1 MTTNRQILHIAR
13 TGAKLSNEQGRRVY
27 FALPLGIR
35 TVLEFDLRGEPNYFD
50 GTLSPFPVQDYGATD
65 FYFAIDESA
74 ENTNTPALLKTQGIT
89 ISTDEKRHN
98 IFRVSIPNTGTPE
111 LIAYLGKQEKAE
123 VFAEIGGIN
132 AAGETVFAFRFN
144 MYIVN
149 RVYGGG
155 CEDTD
160 TEIDVSFVT
169 ATADDI
175 LKGKLSVDTNGE
187 MIEGKIPTVE
197 ATFSE
202 NTVTVPA
209 GYIPEEQTLTIP
221 AATPTMRDNV
231 VTVPQGYVTESQV
244 FTVPEMTATLSENT
258 VTVPKGYN
266 PAKQVFTVPAA
277 AEPKVTDNTVTIN
290 KGYQAEQKT
299 VTIAEMAEP
308 SVSANAVTIG
318 KGYNPAQKTVT
329 IPEAPAPDVSAN
341 VVTVNPG
348 YVASKQTIT
357 IPEAGDLSV
366 SGNTVSVPVGYIKSK
381 RTATIPEAAE
391 PSVTAN
397 KVTIN
402 AGYVPEQR
410 TITIPE
416 AAEPSVSGNV
426 VTIKQGYN
434 AAEKTVSVPEAG
446 ALTVSDNVV
455 TVPVGYIKT
464 QRTATV
470 QEAGE
475 PTVSGNVVTVKKGYV
490 KSEKTV
496 TVPESSGAEVNK
508 NTVTVGKGYLEE
520 DLTVEIPM
528 GQLGVYDNGSGWNL
542 GEGYYNET
550 TLEVPSGS
558 ITISGNTVTI
568 SAGYLERKELTI
580 PAGSVTIDTTVNKVI
595 VSEGYVQSEELDLPG
610 GFQLVKVTNYH
621 PAREGFT
628 APSQIVI
635 SGIGTIGSDDYGT
648 DGSAANGTYV
658 ITEDTKYKK
667 GYARV
672 YKQVDG
678 KYYLAGYDSSAAEWA
693 EYSSQWFIGTS
704 TTSYGWSAL
713 LYYEGA
719 DIPAGEATWKN
730 MDYGSATVT
739 TTITNETISSLTET
753 SLAQSVTAF
762 DPDTAEWTEGD
773 SVDISSYSI
782 TPQTNG
788 IYFVQGGKL
797 IGQPIDR
804 ELHIPKDGLVRR
816 FKAVDGH
823 FVDTVWG
830 TEMLPHGDISY
841 DELGYCGNSA
851 APMAGKT
858 GSYLSGASTYS
869 FEKKD
874 YTFNIFVKPFFTN
887 STMMAFAIAS
897 GSDTKFSLCFG
908 ETPMATVSSWGDSY
922 FIKGTTKPKFGRWN
936 MGTATLRATVNP
948 DNNER
953 MDLTVSFYLNGVFQS
968 SKTYVN
974 NGWDF
979 FHGNTF
985 IFFDSADVTSHLHGQ
1000 IDEACIWDRILT
1012 DEEIADMA
1020 KGLED
1025 FNWDIP
1031 VKPYEQK
1038 QPVLYAP
1045 LTDTSKNCPTGQSI
1059 HINNVQN
1066 TEPLSERGFFRD
1078 GAYWNYR
1085 TNDSGSLEYEYVC
1098 IGQNYSSLYTSGS
1111 FTVCID
1117 VYVEGYRDGIN
1128 WQNYDFETSII
1139 SSNAPTSAD
1148 GITLCSKKGSNSL
1161 FMRFKAIDGGT
1172 VPYNTWTTLIARS
1185 DAGKVDLFAGAV
1197 KGGYGTV
1204 TDHHPFSGYEYVSG
1218 PYNGLKCA
1226 IRNIRCYNRA
1236 VTDEEVAE
1244 LSGIEKEEA

>member
-1 MTTNRQILHIAR
+1 MSVNEKMTLLADAVRAKSGTTGPLSIDGMTTAVNSITVGSGIDTSDATAEAAQILVGKTAYVNGEKI
-13 TGAKLSNEQGRRVY
+13 TGTMANYGKITTTVNPATFLVELDGPGYYESISITMNPVDAKNLQVTPKKELQVFNAADLGQNAYYSQVVV
-27 FALPLGIR
+27 LPIPDEYISTEDATASASDISAGV
-35 TVLEFDLRGEPNYFD
+35 TAYVKGELVT
-50 GTLSPFPVQDYGATD
+50 GTLEDVTAVIDGATV
-65 FYFAIDESA
+65 
-74 ENTNTPALLKTQGIT
+74 T
-89 ISTDEKRHN
+89 I
-98 IFRVSIPNTGTPE
+98 
-111 LIAYLGKQEKAE
+111 
-123 VFAEIGGIN
+123 
-132 AAGETVFAFRFN
+132 
-144 MYIVN
+144 
-149 RVYGGG
+149 
-155 CEDTD
+155 
-160 TEIDVSFVT
+160 
-169 ATADDI
+169 
-175 LKGKLSVDTNGE
+175 
-187 MIEGKIPTVE
+187 
-197 ATFSE
+197 
-202 NTVTVPA
+202 PA
-209 GYIPEEQTLTIP
+209 GRIREEQTLTVQ
-221 AATPTMRDNV
+221 AGSV
-231 VTVPQGYVTESQV
+231 SLEK
-244 FTVPEMTATLSENT
+244 NT
-258 VTVPKGYN
+258 VTV
-266 PAKQVFTVPAA
+266 T
-277 AEPKVTDNTVTIN
+277 E
-290 KGYQAEQKT
+290 
-299 VTIAEMAEP
+299 
-308 SVSANAVTIG
+308 
-318 KGYNPAQKTVT
+318 
-329 IPEAPAPDVSAN
+329 
-341 VVTVNPG
+341 
-348 YVASKQTIT
+348 
-357 IPEAGDLSV
+357 
-366 SGNTVSVPVGYIKSK
+366 
-381 RTATIPEAAE
+381 
-391 PSVTAN
+391 
-397 KVTIN
+397 
-402 AGYVPEQR
+402 
-410 TITIPE
+410 
-416 AAEPSVSGNV
+416 
-426 VTIKQGYN
+426 
-434 AAEKTVSVPEAG
+434 
-446 ALTVSDNVV
+446 
-455 TVPVGYIKT
+455 
-464 QRTATV
+464 
-470 QEAGE
+470 
-475 PTVSGNVVTVKKGYV
+475 GYV
-490 KSEKTV
+490 KEQTLTV
-496 TVPESSGAEVNK
+496 EMSSGATVNA
-508 NTVTVGKGYLEE
+508 NVVTVGKGYLEE

-528 GQLGVYDNGSGWNL
+528 GQLSVYDNGSGWKL

-550 TLEVPSGS
+550 TLKVPSGS

-621 PAREGFT
+621 PAREGMSEPGTVTFSGLGT
-628 APSQIVI
+628 VESQYGGDPVDF
-635 SGIGTIGSDDYGT
+635 SDVNGDY
-648 DGSAANGTYV
+648 V
-658 ITEDTKYKK
+658 VTEETKFKK
-667 GYARV
+667 GLARV
-672 YKQVDG
+672 YKQQDG
-678 KYYLAGYDSSAAEWA
+678 KYYLCGYDPSGMDWA
-693 EYSSQWFIGTS
+693 EYSAHWYVSETIGG
-704 TTSYGWSAL
+704 YGWSAKMS
-713 LYYEGA
+713 LYSSSEIHTGTVNWSN
-719 DIPAGEATWKN
+719 DNIGEFP
-730 MDYGSATVT
+730 VT
-739 TTITNETISSLTET
+739 ITTIAMRDYPALTET

-762 DPDTAEWTEGD
+762 DPETAEWTEGD

-788 IYFVQGGKL
+788 IYFAQDGKL

-858 GSYLSGASTYS
+858 GSYLSGASTYT

-908 ETPMATVSSWGDSY
+908 ETPMATVGYWGDGY

-936 MGTATLRATVNP
+936 MGTATLKATVNP

-1020 KGLED
+1020 KGVED

-1031 VKPYEQK
+1031 VKPYVQK

-1059 HINNVQN
+1059 HLNNTQN
-1066 TEPLSERGFFRD
+1066 TESLSERGFFRD

-1218 PYNGLKCA
+1218 PYDGLKCA

-1236 VTDEEVAE
+1236 ITDDEIAE
-1244 LSGIEKEEA
+1244 LSGIPKEEA